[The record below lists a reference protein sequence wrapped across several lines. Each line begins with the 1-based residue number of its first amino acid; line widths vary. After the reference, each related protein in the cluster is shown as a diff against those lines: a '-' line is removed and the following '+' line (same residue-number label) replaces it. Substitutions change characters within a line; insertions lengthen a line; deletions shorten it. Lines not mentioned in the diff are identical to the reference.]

1 MIGSPKMS
9 TRPYTFYPPPPDEY
23 FIQAKLR
30 KKAMMPP
37 GAPPLADPRE
47 RLLSLA
53 EKSPRRTSI
62 FTPNNVVRSSYCS
75 PAPAEAV
82 PPRMGVKARNKSAQ
96 RASAVFTSEQSLPEK
111 LSSALK
117 SLRPGGLSHSASSSN
132 VKNKISGVVNADD
145 VVYIPSND
153 QKPSAHRY
161 SPNVKAQRKSR
172 SIFLRNSPSQ
182 SEINRLAQL
191 EDPPLKDL
199 EQIRALYK
207 SSPNVSSMVEDGLR
221 NERSKDRRY
230 SHRYEEDTMTEMSSS
245 TRSPTDSGYRSAS
258 RHIDNDHFEDS
269 ASSASGSL
277 GLCRKSTTVVLVND
291 DASPRSPSVTRGQ
304 HLRLRCNVRAPHEEE
319 TKPSTLPFGS
329 RDVVAVLQARRCRPY
344 SHFLD
349 STTLPRFVS
358 LLEAPL
364 LLLHEEISRLCTY
377 SLKLT
382 VEEVVTAVKV
392 TFPLDVFSSCIKAGV
407 QATTLFAL
415 SGTGALKK
423 SLSRRADLN
432 FCVGRVYRWLIDRMP
447 TKPISDTVAV
457 FLTATLE
464 CLLEELILR
473 LIDSDS
479 SRVLSVKEVDEK
491 LQGHKNLIDFFLAT
505 DSLARRKC
513 SPMIGISQLIDEVHE
528 IREKIIVE
536 SDGSLSGKTAKRSPI
551 RLSRNG
557 IRALH
562 FYVNQSGACK
572 STDAVPIA
580 DWVRIVYAFAEHRM
594 SFTVDDC
601 DVQQASRLIL
611 RTFCPPVGVHFWRH
625 DVSSE
630 TTIGEARK
638 AFAFQLISTA
648 NPENIREAADML
660 EPDKLSARNAFG
672 LCPLSEAIVQANADA
687 ASALLSSNCPVNCAV
702 PSPRVDRRPYLLK
715 EYTGWTPLTW
725 SVAIQKYNLVQILLN
740 AKADVENENMVK
752 ESPLQVAVQLNHAEC
767 TRTLL
772 EKGADP
778 FKSSIVYDSNHAH
791 FKNSGCASA
800 LALAAARGNDTLL
813 RALIYRVTDQK
824 SKSVSVNDFLNGG
837 KSREPLESRTEFEA
851 LPKETKLALQEAMYY
866 AVETGRPTIAV
877 DIKESVDGLNWNMY
891 IWTKALQTALEQRR
905 IDLIEKVLADFGAKL
920 AAEISEDMIADCLH
934 VLFGIIRWQCSLP
947 DGDPTCAAAAV
958 SRLHHYVKD
967 APDDAKAS
975 NSASHR
981 PLIDSNFINNQQ
993 FSDVKFMVGERPIY
1007 GHRIVL
1013 INASERFRD
1022 LFLSRSRD
1030 DVVHI
1035 DDVSYSVFLSML
1047 EFVYTGD
1054 LREIGDIRN
1063 VLPLLPAAKAYGLPA
1078 LHTQAVALLAKRI
1091 NDNNFVDL
1099 YTYGIEHSIE
1109 ELVSKCERH
1118 LLENFAILV
1127 AEAPVRRLI
1136 LEKRRDYFVPSALTK
1151 RIVRMFGAARVSKH

>member
-1 MIGSPKMS
+1 MTSLL
-9 TRPYTFYPPPPDEY
+9 TR
-23 FIQAKLR
+23 I
-30 KKAMMPP
+30 
-37 GAPPLADPRE
+37 
-47 RLLSLA
+47 
-53 EKSPRRTSI
+53 
-62 FTPNNVVRSSYCS
+62 N
-75 PAPAEAV
+75 
-82 PPRMGVKARNKSAQ
+82 KARNKSAQ

-117 SLRPGGLSHSASSSN
+117 SLRPGGLSHSASSSH
-132 VKNKISGVVNADD
+132 ISGVVNADD
-145 VVYIPSND
+145 VVFIPNND
-153 QKPSAHRY
+153 QKPRDHRY

-182 SEINRLAQL
+182 SEIHRLAQL

-207 SSPNVSSMVEDGLR
+207 SSPNIATADDGISH
-221 NERSKDRRY
+221 ERPRERRY

-258 RHIDNDHFEDS
+258 RHIDNDHFTEDS

-277 GLCRKSTTVVLVND
+277 GVCRKSTTVVLVND

-304 HLRLRCNVRAPHEEE
+304 HLRLRCNVRPEEDA
-319 TKPSTLPFGS
+319 KPSVLPFGS

-364 LLLHEEISRLCTY
+364 LLLHEEINRLCTY
-377 SLKLT
+377 TLKLT
-382 VEEVVTAVKV
+382 VEEVVTAIKV

-423 SLSRRADLN
+423 SMSRRADLN

-447 TKPISDTVAV
+447 NKPISDTVAV

-479 SRVLSVKEVDEK
+479 TRVLSVKEVDER
-491 LQGHKNLIDFFLAT
+491 LQGHKSLIEFFLAT
-505 DSLARRKC
+505 DSVSRRRC
-513 SPMIGISQLIDEVHE
+513 SPMIAISDLIDEVHD

-536 SDGSLSGKTAKRSPI
+536 SDGSLCGKTAKRCPI

-562 FYVNQSGACK
+562 FYVSQSGAYK
-572 STDAVPIA
+572 PSDNVPIA
-580 DWVRIVYAFAEHRM
+580 DWVRIIYAYAEHRM

-601 DVQQASRLIL
+601 DVQQASRLL
-611 RTFCPPVGVHFWRH
+611 LHTFCPPVGVHFWRH

-648 NPENIREAADML
+648 NPDNIREAADML

-687 ASALLSSNCPVNCAV
+687 ASALLSSNCPVNCSV

-778 FKSSIVYDSNHAH
+778 FKSSVVYDSNHAH

-813 RALIYRVTDQK
+813 RALIHRVTDQK
-824 SKSVSVNDFLNGG
+824 SKSVSVNDFLSGG
-837 KSREPLESRTEFEA
+837 KSREPLESRTEFDA
-851 LPKETKLALQEAMYY
+851 LPKDTKLALQEAMYY
-866 AVETGRPTIAV
+866 AVETGRPTMAV
-877 DIKESVDGLNWNMY
+877 DIKESVTGLNWNMY
-891 IWTKALQTALEQRR
+891 IWTKALQTSLEQRR
-905 IDLIEKVLADFGAKL
+905 MDLIEKVLADFGAKL
-920 AAEISEDMIADCLH
+920 AAEISEETIADCLH
-934 VLFGIIRWQCSLP
+934 VLFGIIRWQCTLP

-958 SRLHHYVKD
+958 SRLHHYAKD
-967 APDDAKAS
+967 APDDSKSS
-975 NSASHR
+975 NSTSHR

-993 FSDVKFMVGERPIY
+993 FSDVKFMVGDRPIY

-1022 LFLSRSRD
+1022 LLLSRSRD

-1035 DDVSYSVFLSML
+1035 DDVSYSVFLAML

-1063 VLPLLPAAKAYGLPA
+1063 VLPLLPASKAYGLPS

-1091 NDNNFVDL
+1091 NDNNFADL
-1099 YTYGIEHSIE
+1099 YAYGIEHSIE

>member
-1 MIGSPKMS
+1 PFQPMIGSPKMS
-9 TRPYTFYPPPPDEY
+9 TRPYSFYPPPPDEY

-30 KKAMMPP
+30 KKPMLPP
-37 GAPPLADPRE
+37 GAPPQAEARE

-53 EKSPRRTSI
+53 EKSRRSI
-62 FTPNNVVRSSYCS
+62 FTPNVRSSYCS
-75 PAPAEAV
+75 PEAI

-96 RASAVFTSEQSLPEK
+96 RASAVFSSEQSLPEK

-117 SLRPGGLSHSASSSN
+117 SLRPGGLSHSASSSA

-145 VVYIPSND
+145 VVYIPSSD
-153 QKPSAHRY
+153 SKPSNHRY

-182 SEINRLAQL
+182 SEIHRLAQL

-207 SSPNVSSMVEDGLR
+207 SSPNVSTIVDEGIHHD
-221 NERSKDRRY
+221 RSKDRRY
-230 SHRYEEDTMTEMSSS
+230 SHRYEDDSMTEMSSS

-258 RHIDNDHFEDS
+258 RHIDNENYFVEDS

-277 GLCRKSTTVVLVND
+277 GVCRKSTTVVLVND
-291 DASPRSPSVTRGQ
+291 EASPRSPSVTRGQ
-304 HLRLRCNVRAPHEEE
+304 QLRLRCNVRPPREDE
-319 TKPSTLPFGS
+319 TKPSSLPFGS
-329 RDVVAVLQARRCRPY
+329 RDIVAVLQSRRCRPY

-358 LLEAPL
+358 LLEPPL
-364 LLLHEEISRLCTY
+364 LLLHEEINRLCTF

-382 VEEVVTAVKV
+382 VEEVVTAIKV
-392 TFPLDVFSSCIKAGV
+392 TLPLDVFSSCIKAGV

-432 FCVGRVYRWLIDRMP
+432 FCVGRMYRWLIDRMP
-447 TKPISDTVAV
+447 NKPISDTVAV

-473 LIDSDS
+473 LIDTDS
-479 SRVLSVKEVDEK
+479 TRVLSVKEVDEK
-491 LQGHKNLIDFFLAT
+491 LQGHKNLIEFFLAT
-505 DSLARRKC
+505 DSLSRRRC
-513 SPMIGISQLIDEVHE
+513 SPMIGMSELIDEVHE
-528 IREKIIVE
+528 IREKIMVE
-536 SDGSLSGKTAKRSPI
+536 SDGSMSGKNGKRSPI

-562 FYVNQSGACK
+562 FYISQCGAYK
-572 STDAVPIA
+572 PTDGVPIA
-580 DWVRIVYAFAEHRM
+580 DWIRIVYSYAEHRM
-594 SFTVDDC
+594 SFTVDEC
-601 DVQQASRLIL
+601 DVQQAARLL
-611 RTFCPPVGVHFWRH
+611 LHSLCPPVGVHFWRH

-638 AFAFQLISTA
+638 ALAFQLISTA
-648 NPENIREAADML
+648 NADNIREAADML

-672 LCPLSEAIVQANADA
+672 LCALSEAIVQANADA
-687 ASALLSSNCPVNCAV
+687 VSALLSSNCPVNCSV

-752 ESPLQVAVQLNHAEC
+752 ESPLQVAVQLNHSEC

-791 FKNSGCASA
+791 FKNAGCASA

-813 RALIYRVTDQK
+813 RALIHRVTDQK
-824 SKSVSVNDFLNGG
+824 SASVSVNDFLNGG
-837 KSREPLESRTEFEA
+837 KNRESPLETRTQFETLA
-851 LPKETKLALQEAMYY
+851 KETKLALQEAMYY
-866 AVETGRPTIAV
+866 AVETGRPTVAV
-877 DIKESVDGLNWNMY
+877 DIKEAVDGLNWNMY
-891 IWTKALQTALEQRR
+891 MWTKALQTSLEQRR
-905 IDLIEKVLADFGAKL
+905 IDLIEKVLSEFNAKL
-920 AAEISEDMIADCLH
+920 AAEISEDTIADCLH
-934 VLFGIIRWQCSLP
+934 VLFGIIRWQSSLP
-947 DGDPTCAAAAV
+947 DGDPTSAAAAV
-958 SRLHHYVKD
+958 SRLHHYAKD
-967 APDDAKAS
+967 APDDRSKTP
-975 NSASHR
+975 NSAHR

-993 FSDVKFMVGERPIY
+993 FSDVKFLVGDRPIY

-1013 INASERFRD
+1013 INASERFRE
-1022 LFLSRSRD
+1022 LLSRPVG
-1030 DVVHI
+1030 DVIQI

-1047 EFVYTGD
+1047 EFVYTGE

-1063 VLPLLPAAKAYGLPA
+1063 VLPLLPASKAYGLPS
-1078 LHTQAVALLAKRI
+1078 LHTQAVALLARRI
-1091 NDNNFVDL
+1091 DHNNFADL
-1099 YTYGIEHSIE
+1099 YTFGIEHSIS

-1118 LLENFAILV
+1118 LLENFALLV
-1127 AEAPVRRLI
+1127 AESPVRRLI

-1151 RIVRMFGAARVSKH
+1151 RICRMFSAARVSKH